1 MNDNGCY
8 NRNNLINKTFN
19 VDELKKP
26 AVSVGF
32 FVFCAQSVEC
42 RIYQIQKSVCRQ
54 ITFLNKM
61 FSKTKRNQKNVD
73 FADAEERGNEL
84 MKKELIYQHID
95 HTLLKAVSSWE
106 DIHKLCEEAVA
117 HGMASVCIPPSY
129 IKRVHEVYGDKL
141 NICTVIGFPL
151 GYNTTEVKRSEVEQA
166 IAEGAKEVDMVVNL
180 GDVKNGDFDRVTE
193 EIATLKRAA
202 GDKILKVIIET
213 CYLTEEEKIRL
224 CRCVADGGAD
234 YIKTSTGFGTAG
246 AKIEDIRL
254 FKGNLP
260 KDKDVK
266 MKAAGGVRTRED
278 LELFLEEGCERIG
291 TSSAIKILEDGENNN
306 GAY

>member
-73 FADAEERGNEL
+73 SADAEERGNEL

-254 FKGNLP
+254 FKENLP
-260 KDKDVK
+260 KDEDVK

-291 TSSAIKILEDGENNN
+291 TSYAIKILEDGENNN